1 MTVLLAVTVYV
12 KKFII
17 IYIDVKHKTVRNRKR
32 TKTAV
37 LNLQSVQSVRRGKT
51 QKPNRDRQF
60 NNIETVKVP
69 TLGSGINDVMFGGG
83 GGVVRGWR
91 MRGVSLPKA
100 PICISNES
108 RTAVLIK

>member
-83 GGVVRGWR
+83 VSFGVGEC
-91 MRGVSLPKA
+91 GVFPTPKLPYA
-100 PICISNES
+100 FQTNLGP
-108 RTAVLIK
+108 RY